1 MKTTAW
7 RRHLWLNRFQTVLMI
22 TVLLG
27 ISLLAGSLLLGAD
40 GFWLALAVSLIALFI
55 EPLATW
61 RLTLGLYRARP
72 IAPIEAPQL
81 WQVLLVLAERAEL
94 PAAPNL
100 YYIPSPVINAFAVGR
115 AKHSAIALTDG
126 LLSRLSLREL
136 AGILGHEVA
145 HIAHGDLRVMGMAD
159 FISRLTHLFSFAGQ
173 MFLLFSL
180 PWLLLGG
187 YSIEINW
194 WALLLLLFAPQ
205 LALLAQLGLSRIR
218 EYDADL
224 KAAALTG
231 DPMGLASALAH
242 IERAS
247 RSWLSVLLPGWGNP
261 APSWLRTHP
270 STNERIRRLQELMPK
285 DYRAFWL
292 TDNLPVGFVA
302 TPVVRSP
309 RWRIG
314 GLWR

>member
-1 MKTTAW
+1 MKTKIW
-7 RRHLWLNRFQTVLMI
+7 RRHLWVNRFQTIMLI
-22 TVLLG
+22 LLLLG
-27 ISLLAGSLLLGAD
+27 ISALAGGLLLGAD
-40 GFWLALAVSLIALFI
+40 GFWLALGVGLFALVF

-72 IAPIEAPQL
+72 IDPVEAPQL
-81 WQVLLVLAERAEL
+81 WQVLLILAERAEL
-94 PAAPNL
+94 PAVPML

-115 AKHSAIALTDG
+115 PKHSAIALTDG

-159 FISRLTHLFSFAGQ
+159 YISRLTHLFSVAGQ
-173 MFLLFSL
+173 LFLIFSL
-180 PWLLLGG
+180 PWLLLGV

-205 LALLAQLGLSRIR
+205 LALLLQLGLSRIR

-224 KAAALTG
+224 KAVSLTD
-231 DPMGLASALAH
+231 DPAGLASALAR
-242 IERAS
+242 IEHAS
-247 RSWLSVLLPGWGNP
+247 RSWLSVLIPGWGNP
-261 APSWLRTHP
+261 EPSWLRTHP
-270 STNERIRRLQELMPK
+270 STDERIRRLQELLPEG
-285 DYRAFWL
+285 RRSFW
-292 TDNLPVGFVA
+292 TAANAPVGYVT
-302 TPVVRSP
+302 TPIARTP